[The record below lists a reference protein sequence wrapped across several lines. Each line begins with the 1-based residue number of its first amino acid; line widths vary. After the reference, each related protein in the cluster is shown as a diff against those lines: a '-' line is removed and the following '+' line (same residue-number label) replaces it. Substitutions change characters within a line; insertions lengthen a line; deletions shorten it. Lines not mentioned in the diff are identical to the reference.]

1 MKKLL
6 TYKILLVSFFC
17 LFFLAKISS
26 SQFYTGSYQEFGKNR
41 VQHINFFWQ
50 HHDYEDFR
58 VFFYG
63 GEKTNAQ
70 YVARAVEKHLSELET
85 SFDTKLEESIDI
97 LVFNK
102 FSDFKQSNIGLT
114 NEITSNVGGKTLI
127 VGNKLFVY
135 YEKDHPTFDINIRK
149 GIAELLVNKLLYGG
163 DWKKVLRTS
172 ATLKLPNWF
181 TQGLFSYSG
190 VNWDNNIDN
199 IVKDGILS
207 GKYDRLDLL
216 EGEDAIYAGHSVWN
230 YIKQVYGE
238 DVIPNIIYMVNI
250 SRNYESGFRFV
261 LGKTTRTLTNEWL
274 TYYKTRYQK
283 EELDKKLP
291 VQEKIKLR
299 RKKSKGEIFQYKV
312 HPYGTKIAYVTND
325 LGKYKI
331 WIYDITEKKYT
342 KVLRRGFKVNRETDV
357 TQPVITWSPN
367 GDDLAYTEEH
377 EGVVQLN
384 IYNVDTKEKITRT
397 LMGLSKV
404 IDLSYDDAGNK
415 MIFSAVKK
423 GQTDLFYYNMV
434 GNSYKQ
440 LTDDIYDDLN
450 PQFIENSSSVIFSSN
465 RKNDSLVE
473 NIEVKPFNYDYDLYI
488 FNLNDNR
495 QKTLKRVTNTPL
507 INEFQP
513 YEIETLKYTYLGD
526 ENGITNRYIASYDSI
541 ISSVD
546 TAIHYRYF
554 SKSSIVTNYKRNILK
569 LDIIKKSAK
578 IGVLMLHNDSYNL
591 YLGNSNMDKLLSSGD
606 VSDTYYQNI
615 LNSVND
621 SAKKTNTNIEIISII
636 KDNPNKK
643 QVNINNYLFDS
654 PQIKKEIDNP
664 KKIVFNIDTTRQEF
678 KLPNQKIYK
687 INFSIDNLTSQLDR
701 SFLNNSYQLFN
712 PISPSFNNPNLNM
725 FTLVEAKDL
734 MEDYRIIGGVN
745 LSFNLI
751 DNNYLISFEDL
762 KTRIDKK
769 YMFIRQSYTST
780 DGIFPIK
787 TRTHE
792 AKYRLKYP
800 FNEVSAIAT
809 TINFRNDNSVIA
821 SVDRRSL
828 ESENID
834 NNSAGLKFEY
844 IFDNT
849 FNKGLNLYNGT
860 RLKVFTEY
868 MQQIDAK
875 KSDFFVVGT
884 DIRHYEKIHK
894 DLIFAG
900 RLAASTS
907 FGNKKLI
914 YYLGGVDNWFLP
926 QFNNNA
932 VIPTDKGFA
941 FQTIATPMRGF
952 IQNTRYGNSFAIL
965 NSEIRWPIFKYF
977 SKYPI
982 QNTFFDNFQI
992 VGFGDVGA
1000 AWTGNNPYSGNNS
1013 FNKTIITQKP
1023 LVIEIENQREPI
1035 VFGYGFG
1042 LRSQLFGYFVKF
1054 DWAWGVED
1062 GVTQPAIRYLSIAL
1076 DF

>member
-6 TYKILLVSFFC
+6 TYKVLLFNCFC
-17 LFFLAKISS
+17 LFFLTKISS
-26 SQFYTGSYQEFGKNR
+26 AQFYTGSYQEFGKNR

-50 HHDYEDFR
+50 HHDYENFR

-63 GEKTNAQ
+63 AEKTNAQ
-70 YVARAVEKHLSELET
+70 YVARAVEKHLSELEN
-85 SFDTKLEESIDI
+85 SFDTKLDESIDI

-114 NEITSNVGGKTLI
+114 NDITSNVGGKTLI

-181 TQGLFSYSG
+181 TKGLYSYSG

-216 EGEDAIYAGHSVWN
+216 EGGEAVYAGHSMWN

-291 VQEKIKLR
+291 VQEEIKLR
-299 RKKSKGEIFQYKV
+299 RKKSQGEIFQYKV

-325 LGKYKI
+325 LGKYKV
-331 WIYDITEKKYT
+331 WIYDIAEKKYT
-342 KVLRRGFKVNRETDV
+342 KVLKRGFKVDRETDV

-367 GDDLAYTEEH
+367 GDALAYTEEH
-377 EGVVQLN
+377 EGVVQLS
-384 IYNVDTKEKITRT
+384 IYNVDTKETITRT
-397 LMGLSKV
+397 LMGLNKVLDLAYSDDGSKMV
-404 IDLSYDDAGNK
+404 
-415 MIFSAVKK
+415 FSAVKK

-450 PQFIENSSSVIFSSN
+450 PQFIENSSSIIFSSN
-465 RKNDSLVE
+465 RKNDSLLE
-473 NIEVKPFNYDYDLYI
+473 NVEVKPFNYDYDLYI
-488 FNLNDNR
+488 FNLNDSR
-495 QKTLKRVTNTPL
+495 QKTLKRVTSTPL
-507 INEFQP
+507 MNEFQP
-513 YEIETLKYTYLGD
+513 YEIEPLKYTYLGD
-526 ENGITNRYIASYDSI
+526 ENGIMNRYIASYDSV

-546 TAIHYRYF
+546 TTIHYRYF

-569 LDIIKKSAK
+569 LDAIKNSKK
-578 IGVLMLHNDSYNL
+578 IGVLMLNNNTYSL
-591 YLGNSNMDKLLSSGD
+591 YLGDWNMDKMLSSDD

-615 LNSVND
+615 LNYISD
-621 SAKKTNTNIEIISII
+621 STNKTQTNIEIISII
-636 KDNPNKK
+636 EENPNKK
-643 QVNINNYLFDS
+643 QVNINNYQFDL
-654 PQIKKEIDNP
+654 PEVKKEENSP
-664 KKIVFNIDTTRQEF
+664 KKLVFNIDTTQPKF
-678 KLPNQKIYK
+678 KLPTQKIYK
-687 INFSIDNLTSQLDR
+687 INFSIDNVTSQLDR
-701 SFLNNSYQLFN
+701 GFLNNSYQLFN
-712 PISPSFNNPNLNM
+712 PSSPSFNNPDLNM

-745 LSFNLI
+745 LAFNLI

-762 KTRIDKK
+762 KNRIDKK

-780 DGIFPIK
+780 EGQFPIK

-800 FNEVSAIAT
+800 FNEVSAIAA

-821 SVDRRSL
+821 SVDRTSL
-828 ESENID
+828 ERENID
-834 NNSAGLKFEY
+834 NNSAGLKLEY

-860 RLKVFTEY
+860 RLKVFAEY
-868 MQQIDAK
+868 MQQIDDK
-875 KSDFFVVGT
+875 ESDFFVVGT

-900 RLAASTS
+900 RFAASTS

-926 QFNNNA
+926 QFNNNT

-952 IQNTRYGNSFAIL
+952 IQNTRYGNSFAIV

-977 SKYPI
+977 SKYPV

-1000 AWTGNNPYSGNNS
+1000 AWTGSNPYSGDNS

>member
-1 MKKLL
+1 M
-6 TYKILLVSFFC
+6 FF
-17 LFFLAKISS
+17 AKQTAF

-41 VQHINFFWQ
+41 VQYINFVWQ
-50 HHDYEDFR
+50 HHDYEKFR

-63 GEKTNAQ
+63 GEKNHAQ
-70 YVARAVEKHLSELET
+70 YVARSVHKHLAELEN
-85 SFDTKLEESIDI
+85 SFDTKLDESFDI

-114 NEITSNVGGKTLI
+114 NDITSNVGGKTHI
-127 VGNKLFVY
+127 VGNKMFVY
-135 YEKDHPTFDINIRK
+135 YESDHPNFDINIRRAL
-149 GIAELLVNKLLYGG
+149 AELLVNKLLYGG
-163 DWKKVLRTS
+163 DWKKVFRTS
-172 ATLKLPNWF
+172 ATLKLPDWF
-181 TQGLFSYSG
+181 TKGLFSYSG

-199 IVKDGILS
+199 IVKDGMLS

-216 EGEDAIYAGHSVWN
+216 EGEDAVYAGHSMWN

-238 DVIPNIIYMVNI
+238 EVIPNIVYMVNI

-261 LGKTTRTLTNEWL
+261 LGKSTRTLTNEWQN
-274 TYYKTRYQK
+274 YYKVRYQK

-291 VQEKIKLR
+291 VQEKIELK
-299 RKKSKGEIFQYKV
+299 RKKTRGEVFQYKV
-312 HPYGTKIAYVTND
+312 HPYGNKIAYVSND

-331 WIYDITEKKYT
+331 WIYDIAEKKYT
-342 KVLRRGFKVNRETDV
+342 KVLKRGFKTDRETDYS
-357 TQPVITWSPN
+357 QPLITWSPN
-367 GDDLAYTEEH
+367 GDALAYTEEN
-377 EGVVQLN
+377 EGVVKLN
-384 IYNVDTKEKITRT
+384 IYNVDAKETTSRT
-397 LMGLSKV
+397 LMGLTKV
-404 IDLSYDDAGNK
+404 LDIAYNDAGNK

-423 GQTDLFYYNMV
+423 GQVDIFYYNIV

-450 PQFIENSSSVIFSSN
+450 PQFIDNSSAIIFSSN
-465 RKNDSLVE
+465 RKNDSLLSDVE
-473 NIEVKPFNYDYDLYI
+473 IKPYNYNYDLYI
-488 FNLNDNR
+488 FKLDDSR
-495 QKTLKRVTNTPL
+495 QKTLKRVTNTPSM
-507 INEFQP
+507 NEFQP
-513 YEIETLKYTYLGD
+513 YEIEPLKYTYLGD
-526 ENGITNRYIASYDSI
+526 ENGITNRYIASYDSV

-546 TAIHYRYF
+546 TVIHYRYF
-554 SKSSIVTNYKRNILK
+554 SKSSIVTNYKRNVLK
-569 LDIIKKSAK
+569 LDVANKTKKL
-578 IGVLMLHNDSYNL
+578 GLLMLHNDSYNL
-591 YLGNSNMDKLLSSGD
+591 YLGDWSMDKMISPDD

-615 LNSVND
+615 LNSVTD
-621 SAKKTNTNIEIISII
+621 SAKNIKTDIQIISVIEE
-636 KDNPNKK
+636 DQSKK
-643 QVNINNYLFDS
+643 QVDINNYQFDI
-654 PQIKKEIDNP
+654 PQPKQEKPTNTKKL
-664 KKIVFNIDTTRQEF
+664 VFNIDTTEQKF
-678 KLPNQKIYK
+678 KLPNQKLYN
-687 INFSIDNLTSQLDR
+687 INFTIDNVTSQIDR

-712 PISPSFNNPNLNM
+712 PSSPAFNNPNLNM

-745 LSFNLI
+745 LAFNLV
-751 DNNYLISFEDL
+751 DNNYLVSFEDL
-762 KTRIDKK
+762 KNRIDKK
-769 YMFIRQSYTST
+769 YLFVRQSYTAN
-780 DGIFPIK
+780 DGLYPIK

-792 AKYRLKYP
+792 LKYRLKYP
-800 FNEVSAIAT
+800 FNEVSAVAAT
-809 TINFRNDNSVIA
+809 VNYRNDNSVVA
-821 SVDRRSL
+821 SVDRPSL
-828 ESENID
+828 ESDNID
-834 NNSAGLKFEY
+834 KNSAGLKLEY

-860 RLKVFTEY
+860 RLKVFAEY
-868 MQQIDAK
+868 MQQVDAK

-900 RLAASTS
+900 RFAASTS
-907 FGNKKLI
+907 FGNRKLV

-926 QFNNNA
+926 RFNNDV

-941 FQTIATPMRGF
+941 FQTVATPMRGF
-952 IQNTRYGNSFAIL
+952 IQNTRYGNSFAVV

-977 SKYPI
+977 SRYPI

-1000 AWTGNNPYSGNNS
+1000 AWTGSNPYSGDNS
-1013 FNKTIITQKP
+1013 FNKTIISQKP

-1062 GVTQPAIRYLSIAL
+1062 GVTQPAIRYLSISL